1 MNHLNAA
8 RGAARVGVYER
19 ARMKNDEQ
27 QTKAR
32 ALVVVAKAP
41 LEGFVK
47 TRLSSHL
54 GPAGAATL
62 YECLLGDIVA
72 KLEKYEDS
80 EFWLA
85 FAPGGEEYFFRNYPA
100 IRLLPQRG
108 KDLGERLHHVF
119 VDLFRRGYSEIV
131 VADSDSPTVPLSSID
146 QAYKRLREEGCDLVL
161 GPSDDGGY
169 YLIGLKDATER
180 IFHDIPWSTNGVLDT
195 TLKRA
200 GELELRV
207 GVLPPAYDIDVEE
220 DLRRLWNDFMT
231 LEHLREL
238 APRTYFYLRT
248 LTDNRSL
255 PAHALISSNEV
266 KETHDGRKR

>member
-19 ARMKNDEQ
+19 ARMKNDEK

-47 TRLSSHL
+47 TRLSPHL

-72 KLEKYEDS
+72 KLEKYEHS

-131 VADSDSPTVPLSSID
+131 VADSDSPTIPLSSID
-146 QAYKRLREEGCDLVL
+146 QAYKQLIEEGCDLVL

-169 YLIGLKDATER
+169 YLVALKRPAEG
-180 IFHDIPWSTNGVLDT
+180 IFHDISWSTNSVLDA
-195 TLKRA
+195 TLQRA
-200 GELELRV
+200 GELGLRV
-207 GVLPPAYDIDVEE
+207 GLLPPAYDIDVEQ
-220 DLRRLWNDFMT
+220 DLERLWNDSMT
-231 LEHLREL
+231 FEHLREL
-238 APRTYFYLRT
+238 APRTYDYLKN
-248 LTDNRSL
+248 LAGNGSL
-255 PAHALISSNEV
+255 PAHTLTSSTEEIQN
-266 KETHDGRKR
+266 GRSR

>member
-1 MNHLNAA
+1 M
-8 RGAARVGVYER
+8 RSDD
-19 ARMKNDEQ
+19 K

-47 TRLSSHL
+47 TRLSPHL
-54 GPAGAATL
+54 GPANAASL
-62 YECLLGDIVA
+62 YECLLADIVA
-72 KLEKYEDS
+72 KLEKYKES

-85 FAPGGEEYFFRNYPA
+85 FVPGGEEYFSENYPA
-100 IRLLPQRG
+100 IRLLAQRG

-119 VDLFRRGYSEIV
+119 VDLFNRGYIEIV

-146 QAYKRLREEGCDLVL
+146 QAYKQLGEEGCDLVL
-161 GPSDDGGY
+161 GPSEDGGY
-169 YLIGLKDATER
+169 YLIGLKRPTEQ
-180 IFHDIPWSTNGVLDT
+180 IFHDIPWSTNSVVDA

-200 GELELRV
+200 GELALRV
-207 GVLPPAYDIDVEE
+207 ELLPPAYDIDVED

-238 APRTYFYLRT
+238 APRTYGYLRNLPGNGT
-248 LTDNRSL
+248 SL
-255 PAHALISSNEV
+255 YIAS
-266 KETHDGRKR
+266 